1 MEFRIC
7 IRGNRHVK
15 GARTFED
22 NTSAPPNMELSI
34 VLTTFAKEDFLCF
47 RISFRKIEGFF
58 SC

>member
-1 MEFRIC
+1 MDTLREPGPLKTIPQ
-7 IRGNRHVK
+7 
-15 GARTFED
+15 
-22 NTSAPPNMELSI
+22 PPNMELSI